1 MLGGGGIEGI
11 QFWGKR
17 EGGGVEP
24 FYVVLNVQG
33 HEVPAREKLKTG
45 NGEMFGIC
53 VINVLR

>member
-1 MLGGGGIEGI
+1 MLGGGALMAFNFGERG
-11 QFWGKR
+11 R
-17 EGGGVEP
+17 GGGVEP